1 MIPLTNEE
9 NKSCRKQKVSCIC
22 KKSLVLK
29 YYKVKDYCHCYGTYR
44 GAAHNV
50 CNLRYKTARKF
61 PVASYYNERAS
72 RSISGTIR
80 ILRGNT
86 EK

>member
-1 MIPLTNEE
+1 MPQA
-9 NKSCRKQKVSCIC
+9 KSFLLC

-29 YYKVKDYCHCYGTYR
+29 YYKVKDHCHCYGTYR

-50 CNLRYKTARKF
+50 CNLRYKTARTF
-61 PVASYYNERAS
+61 PATSYYNERAS